1 MVSPYFV
8 PDESMLVAITSAAYA
23 GVRVE
28 LYVNEQSDQFMVGH
42 AQQSYY
48 QALLD
53 AGVIIY
59 RYPAPKI
66 LHSKFMVVDDEI
78 AVFGSSNMDMR
89 SFGLNYEISMIATGG
104 SIVPR
109 LVAIAD
115 DYRELS
121 SVLTSEQWE
130 KRPWGQRYLDSVFRL
145 ASALV

>member
-1 MVSPYFV
+1 
-8 PDESMLVAITSAAYA
+8 
-23 GVRVE
+23 
-28 LYVNEQSDQFMVGH
+28 MVGH

-66 LHSKFMVVDDEI
+66 LHAKFMVVDGEI

-89 SFGLNYEISMIATGG
+89 SFGLNYEISILATQG

-109 LVAIAD
+109 LEEIAAE
-115 DYRELS
+115 YRAVS
-121 SVLTSEQWE
+121 TVLTPEQWDE
-130 KRPWGQRYLDSVFRL
+130 RPWGQRYLDSVFRL
-145 ASALV
+145 TSALV